1 MIYLVCFTIS
11 TFFGYFARFFNKK
24 SSKIILFVGFL
35 LTCILA
41 GIRALDIGTDIDWYA
56 LPLFNASL
64 EVGSI
69 FELTQ
74 TSWLAPNNAYIY
86 ASNIEPLYLLLTFI
100 VAKSGLS
107 FNFLLFLIQLLI
119 EIPLYIAVVKLS
131 KKNNSYLGYIAVF
144 FYFCCFSFNYSLNLM
159 RQYIATSFV
168 ILSFIYFISNKYWKS
183 LLVFVVAFLF
193 HKSSL
198 ICLVIPILYIFF
210 NSKFFSRFSDGLKFG
225 ITFGLFFISLVC
237 VLFGTKFLY
246 EILLQMNNRYASYLS
261 GNITFSLNQI
271 LIRAPLIVGYLVSYK
286 NLIKMSSKYYFF
298 FLFLLLFDLTVS
310 QLSSLQNAY
319 RLSYYFMSF
328 NILAVFFFF
337 AYNKSQYIKL
347 YLLVFVIYCVV
358 YWLYFFYF
366 GNSGETLPFKFF
378 WE

>member
-1 MIYLVCFTIS
+1 M
-11 TFFGYFARFFNKK
+11 
-24 SSKIILFVGFL
+24 
-35 LTCILA
+35 
-41 GIRALDIGTDIDWYA
+41 
-56 LPLFNASL
+56 
-64 EVGSI
+64 
-69 FELTQ
+69 
-74 TSWLAPNNAYIY
+74 
-86 ASNIEPLYLLLTFI
+86 
-100 VAKSGLS
+100 
-107 FNFLLFLIQLLI
+107 
-119 EIPLYIAVVKLS
+119 
-131 KKNNSYLGYIAVF
+131 
-144 FYFCCFSFNYSLNLM
+144 
-159 RQYIATSFV
+159 
-168 ILSFIYFISNKYWKS
+168 
-183 LLVFVVAFLF
+183 VFVVAFLF